1 MFEDQ
6 IFEEIMECMLNSIFV
21 DIDIREGS
29 VIYNVLVL
37 VVVEFVKLYIWLDIV
52 FELVFFDIV

>member
-6 IFEEIMECMLNSIFV
+6 IFEVIMECMLNSIFV

-37 VVVEFVKLYIWLDIV
+37 VVVEFVKFYIWLDIV